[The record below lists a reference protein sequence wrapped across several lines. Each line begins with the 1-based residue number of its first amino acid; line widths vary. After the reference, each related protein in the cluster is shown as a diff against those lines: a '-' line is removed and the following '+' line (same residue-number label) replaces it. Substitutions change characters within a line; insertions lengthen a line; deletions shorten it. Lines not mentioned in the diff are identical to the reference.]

1 MTGWGI
7 YRGEPGTHEG
17 IADLPPP
24 PPWRTFPLDGEA
36 LTGPPPESE
45 KDIRRAESY
54 RPSAETV
61 ELVNAALFLRR
72 PMLVSGPPG
81 SGKSTLAYAIAHE
94 LGLGR
99 VLHWPITSQVT
110 AVGGLYTYDPLARL
124 YAASQRDGRTGVDPL
139 PTVPAPRT
147 RDETTPEDIGQ
158 FVTLG
163 PLGTALLPWGR
174 PRVLLID
181 EIDKVRSRSSE

>member
-1 MTGWGI
+1 M
-7 YRGEPGTHEG
+7 
-17 IADLPPP
+17 
-24 PPWRTFPLDGEA
+24 
-36 LTGPPPESE
+36 
-45 KDIRRAESY
+45 
-54 RPSAETV
+54 
-61 ELVNAALFLRR
+61 
-72 PMLVSGPPG
+72 
-81 SGKSTLAYAIAHE
+81 
-94 LGLGR
+94 
-99 VLHWPITSQVT
+99 T

-181 EIDKVRSRSSE
+181 EIDRLPDLDLPSNDLLTIFEDGKYEIPELVRQAEREQTARPMMSGGARSPCSIRDGAASRHISSRSSS